1 MCQAFFTIKIVII
14 IFPFILVKSE
24 IGSCMK
30 KDEKYC
36 RTLLSNNI
44 KRYRNRLGLSQLHL
58 ALELGISVTF
68 LSDIET
74 GKKWVSAHTLSQL
87 AKTLKIEIFELFK
100 PEQNIR
106 DDVSAAVAKYLD
118 DVDDTI
124 INSIEEAVRPAV
136 KKSILKMRRYYLK

>member
-1 MCQAFFTIKIVII
+1 
-14 IFPFILVKSE
+14 
-24 IGSCMK
+24 MK